1 MKREAARRLEALT
14 EQMDELK
21 REQKGDATTTTQ
33 PTALSVTPATSS
45 NDDENEIATKSI
57 DHSLDSMEGDW
68 ADPAVFQ
75 PSQTDN
81 IILSSSSSAAASPSP
96 QIAISL
102 PTNTNLLV
110 NTRWKVAFNIGRE
123 SGTWMPNDWGNSG
136 DRLLFHVVIDFT
148 DDILK
153 EREDFFHGSTA
164 AGAKVLNVK
173 EAWVVPVGV
182 GTESRGRQPVRVKS
196 TGGYKVLPGQGP
208 LGTDI
213 VRFYVELEEDVKDKL
228 HSDVFCPRGRVY
240 ATCGYF
246 PIHRKDV
253 GIRSA
258 RDIMED
264 EHRDVMIRYEQLSR
278 QIDTEESLF
287 SMERLKLMKE
297 LFDVKR
303 ELERSTRRLR
313 EARQREPERS
323 QLRLTRDGGVG
334 LTKEGGVCCK
344 VRKGV
349 TLEYHI
355 LGRIELAC
363 IEKHED
369 HDEYQELVH
378 QLHP

>member
-1 MKREAARRLEALT
+1 
-14 EQMDELK
+14 
-21 REQKGDATTTTQ
+21 
-33 PTALSVTPATSS
+33 
-45 NDDENEIATKSI
+45 
-57 DHSLDSMEGDW
+57 
-68 ADPAVFQ
+68 
-75 PSQTDN
+75 
-81 IILSSSSSAAASPSP
+81 
-96 QIAISL
+96 
-102 PTNTNLLV
+102 
-110 NTRWKVAFNIGRE
+110 
-123 SGTWMPNDWGNSG
+123 
-136 DRLLFHVVIDFT
+136 
-148 DDILK
+148 
-153 EREDFFHGSTA
+153 
-164 AGAKVLNVK
+164 
-173 EAWVVPVGV
+173 
-182 GTESRGRQPVRVKS
+182 
-196 TGGYKVLPGQGP
+196 
-208 LGTDI
+208 
-213 VRFYVELEEDVKDKL
+213 
-228 HSDVFCPRGRVY
+228 
-240 ATCGYF
+240 
-246 PIHRKDV
+246 
-253 GIRSA
+253 
-258 RDIMED
+258 
-264 EHRDVMIRYEQLSR
+264 MIRYEQLSR